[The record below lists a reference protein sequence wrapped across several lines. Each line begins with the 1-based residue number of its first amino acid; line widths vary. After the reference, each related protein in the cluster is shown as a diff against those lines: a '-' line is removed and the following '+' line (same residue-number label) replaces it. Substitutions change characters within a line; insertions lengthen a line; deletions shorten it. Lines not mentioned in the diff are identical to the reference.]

1 MKIEESVKSSHRKK
15 SCDNDGVLR
24 DFSTHQQN
32 LANIQSADAVIFD
45 NSILHLPRFVDSE
58 ELAATLG
65 VSVHTIRKWRS
76 QGRIKPK
83 KFGRSVRYVVAEV
96 VAALI
101 K

>member
-1 MKIEESVKSSHRKK
+1 MKIEEIIKSNHRKK
-15 SCDNDGVLR
+15 SCDNGHVLR
-24 DFSTHQQN
+24 NFPTHQQDFS
-32 LANIQSADAVIFD
+32 NIQSADAPIFE
-45 NSILHLPRFVDSE
+45 NSIIHLPRFVDSE